1 MFTLNLKAFMNS
13 AVECVASINVTVLG
27 WLHTSLQFLPVTLSV
42 LMALYDTL
50 HPSCTPTSDSE
61 VGFIWRVWGVLSTS
75 FLSHP
80 AVRKSLDGNVRVPG
94 LVDHKIPHSHTV
106 DRWQAHWMFQTC

>member
-1 MFTLNLKAFMNS
+1 MNS

-27 WLHTSLQFLPVTLSV
+27 WLHTSLQFLPVTLPV

-61 VGFIWRVWGVLSTS
+61 VGCHLESVGSTQH
-75 FLSHP
+75 FLFVPSSSQEKFCRHSSLP
-80 AVRKSLDGNVRVPG
+80 LDGNVRVLG
-94 LVDHKIPHSHTV
+94 LVDHKTPHSHTV
-106 DRWQAHWMFQTC
+106 DR